1 MNWLDRLWMILMI
14 DTDDV
19 NDDNF
24 KHRAAPRMNF
34 MDALALLST
43 GEMLAGDVWT
53 EIDFIFL
60 VNGSEFNVDCPP
72 LLNKFE
78 RGTQVGYKKH
88 IDSMYIDGTIGVWTL
103 SQRDIFANDWYIK

>member
-1 MNWLDRLWMILMI
+1 MTISEWLLIILMI
-14 DTDDV
+14 DSDEVT
-19 NDDNF
+19 NDNF
-24 KHRAAPRMNF
+24 KHRTAPRMSF

-43 GEMLAGDVWT
+43 GKMLARDVWT

-72 LLNKFE
+72 LLDKFE
-78 RGTQVGYKKH
+78 HGTRVSYKKH

-103 SQRDIFANDWYIK
+103 SQRDIFAHDWYVK